1 MKPSRHPVS
10 RTTLLGGLALLLAL
24 LLAPQPVSAQGDA
37 TAPLLALPADP
48 GTDVWSASMT
58 VGNNRDLFGYTTF
71 SERSAGAL
79 SNDSFVWRGTTYTVT
94 NLAYNRSRGSAGTW
108 DVVIDVWPPLSEGI
122 ECLTL
127 RLGDQWLNLAD
138 ARGNDRQF
146 FWYDIELDWRFRDQI
161 TVGLREFPKGFE
173 SRAIDGYANNRIDPD
188 LGMANTRLLR
198 MAGVSLAYGMTREP
212 ELDRPAPRSVSNIV
226 SAQTEPMPNT
236 ALATDMVWQ
245 WGQFLDHDISLTPEA
260 NPGETLRIPI
270 PLGDP
275 VFDPFSSGR
284 RTMAFNRSAIDP
296 RTGTAPDNPREQINV
311 ISAFIDASNVYGSD
325 ASRTRALRTNDGTG
339 RLKMSTDGLLPY
351 NLNRIEN
358 DNGNSRQVQ
367 SLFLAGDIRANEQVG
382 LTALHTLFV
391 REHNRLADLM
401 ASEESGMTG
410 QEIFEL
416 ARKIVGAQMQVITYN
431 EFLPLLLGPDA
442 IGPYEGYR
450 PDVDPG
456 IANEFSTAAYRFG
469 HTMLSPSLLLI
480 DAEGTQQE
488 MPLRGAFFN
497 PAMITEGGI
506 SSLLRGL
513 ATQQAQRVD
522 ERLID
527 NVRNLLFGAP
537 GGPGRDLAAL
547 NIQRGRDHGLP
558 DYNSVRMAYGLPPA
572 TGFAG
577 VCSDPLVQ
585 EALESAYGELRY
597 LDLWTGGLSEDH
609 LPGAMLGETFHTIIA
624 DQFRRLRDGD
634 RYWFENDPYFLA
646 NPELLAEVQATTLAD
661 IIRRNTPIGDE
672 IPDYVFGGPPRPVFV
687 TIDLQPALT
696 SFEWPGADGVAIEEA
711 LLEGGVLDAV
721 VAIWEWDEAA
731 GVWLGFFPDL
741 QDAPAL
747 NTPTTLRQGRTYWI
761 VATEPITWTIE
772 LDPPPGAVFAAGN

>member
-1 MKPSRHPVS
+1 MSPSTRPVC
-10 RTTLLGGLALLLAL
+10 RTTLLAGLALLVVL
-24 LLAPQPVSAQGDA
+24 LLAPRPVGAQGDPTALSLA
-37 TAPLLALPADP
+37 TP
-48 GTDVWSASMT
+48 GSNVWSASMT

-71 SERSAGAL
+71 SERPVGAL
-79 SNDSFVWRGTTYTVT
+79 SSDSFVWRGTTYTVT

-146 FWYDIELDWRFRDQI
+146 FWYDIELDWRFRDEV

-173 SRAIDGYANNRIDPD
+173 SRAIDGYANNRFKPEM
-188 LGMANTRLLR
+188 GMANTQLLR

-212 ELDRPAPRSVSNIV
+212 ELDRPPPRSVSNIV

-260 NPGETLRIPI
+260 TPGETLRIPI

-275 VFDPFSSGR
+275 VFDPFNSGLR
-284 RTMAFNRSAIDP
+284 SMAFNRSAVDSG
-296 RTGTAPDNPREQINV
+296 TGTAPDNPREQINA
-311 ISAFIDASNVYGSD
+311 ITAFIDASNVYGSD
-325 ASRTRALRTNDGTG
+325 AGRTRALRANDGTG
-339 RLKMSTDGLLPY
+339 RLKTSTGGLLPF
-351 NLNRIEN
+351 NLDRIEN
-358 DNGNSRQVQ
+358 DNGSSRQVQ
-367 SLFLAGDIRANEQVG
+367 ALFLAGDIRANEQVG

-401 ASEESGMTG
+401 EDSGMTG

-416 ARKIVGAQMQVITYN
+416 ARKIVGAQMQVVTYN

-442 IGPYEGYR
+442 IESYEGYK
-450 PDVDPG
+450 PYIDAG

-480 DAEGTQQE
+480 DDEGREQA
-488 MPLRGAFFN
+488 MSLRGAFFN
-497 PAMITEGGI
+497 PAMITQGGI
-506 SSLLRGL
+506 SRLLRGL

-527 NVRNLLFGAP
+527 NVRNLLFGPP

-572 TGFAG
+572 RSFAD

-597 LDLWTGGLSEDH
+597 LDLWTAGLSEDH

-634 RYWFENDPYFLA
+634 RFWFENDPYFLA
-646 NPELLAEVQATTLAD
+646 NPELLADLRATTLAD

-672 IPDYVFGGPPRPVFV
+672 IPDYVFGGPPRPVIV

-696 SFEWPGADGVAIEEA
+696 SFEWPGADGTAIDEA
-711 LLEGGVLDAV
+711 LLEGGVFDAV
-721 VAIWEWDEAA
+721 VAIWEWDEATQ
-731 GVWLGFFPDL
+731 GWLGFFPGE

-747 NTPTTLRQGRTYWI
+747 NAPTVFRQGRTYWI
-761 VATEPITWTIE
+761 VATEPVNWTVE
-772 LDPPPGAVFAAGN
+772 LPPAPAAVFAAGN